1 MEIRRKPVHEV
12 ARGKN
17 IQYNELINLDDFGD
31 KMATSVV
38 DFFSNEDNINLIE
51 QLRDLGLNFESDNY
65 VNNDNEFNNN
75 ILIKSD
81 AIQSKKFVFTGEL
94 EKITREEAE
103 ALVEKLGG
111 QAAKSVSK
119 KTNYVVVGANP
130 GSKYNKALELG
141 IPILS
146 EEDFFNLI
154 ENK

>member
-1 MEIRRKPVHEV
+1 MPKFEFPKE
-12 ARGKN
+12 N
-17 IQYNELINLDDFGD
+17 
-31 KMATSVV
+31 
-38 DFFSNEDNINLIE
+38 DNIDI
-51 QLRDLGLNFESDNY
+51 DLTGYFINDKNCKCNY
-65 VNNDNEFNNN
+65 LFN
-75 ILIKSD
+75 
-81 AIQSKKFVFTGEL
+81 QSKKFVFTGEL